1 MAYRSP
7 FLLLGVEVSPAEID
21 RNYLKRLRRKVLAE
35 FELSDSPLASFGG
48 VEMDKSQALA
58 LLDQLE
64 DPAACQFHFRVK
76 EETRWLAFLT
86 GDANQIPELI
96 PPDDPVVVSRLAP
109 IWGVAAADLVRR
121 QLKNGDFDAIV
132 AGLPGI
138 AWLAPHDQEQV
149 LEPIER
155 FHNRQK
161 EQIDQF
167 TKQIRS
173 LDLKEVKIWQYLD
186 LRYLRLLNH
195 LPAHYQSLRNRY
207 AESLIQLA
215 RAFVNQLER
224 NRLGYDTIEAAIR
237 LEVDVEVE
245 KRVRFVYDQLWRF
258 REEVDKA
265 PLTGD
270 QVRKRRLGLFG
281 CLVGFVFLALPLGLL
296 LVFAGEWFSPD
307 EDEIHYTANPDGES
321 TLVYPQ
327 RQQQLF
333 RQLNYFRGGPGDSLP
348 SDAQPYAGY
357 YPVRDTSPSVYAPVR
372 MFNASSRSAIFF
384 VESEGTP
391 LDHRWIAPQETGELA
406 AFPGGIHGYVYTGYN
421 WQGEAIQLQDIQEVR
436 NLGAFGKPLSRLP
449 GWASDSTLPL
459 IEFSFFDPVPKSLRF
474 DGQTVLR
481 ME

>member
-1 MAYRSP
+1 MAYRNP
-7 FLLLGVEVSPAEID
+7 FLLLGVEASPAEID
-21 RNYLKRLRRKVLAE
+21 RNFLKRLRRKVLAD
-35 FELSDSPLASFGG
+35 FELSDSPVANFNGTEL
-48 VEMDKSQALA
+48 DKSQALA
-58 LLDQLE
+58 LIEQLE
-64 DPAACQFHFRVK
+64 DPAACQFHFRVREEK
-76 EETRWLAFLT
+76 EWLDFLN
-86 GDANQIPELI
+86 GQASRIPDLQA
-96 PPDDPVVVSRLAP
+96 PDNPAIASRLAP
-109 IWGVAAADLVRR
+109 LWATAATELIRQ
-121 QLKNGDFDAIV
+121 QLKEGDFDAIV
-132 AGLPGI
+132 AALPGI
-138 AWLAPHDQEQV
+138 AWLAPPQQEQV
-149 LEPIER
+149 LTPIER

-161 EQIDQF
+161 EQIEQF
-167 TKQIRS
+167 TNQIRS
-173 LDLKEVKIWQYLD
+173 LDLQKVKIWQYLD
-186 LRYLRLLNH
+186 LRYLRLLNQ

-207 AESLIQLA
+207 VESLIQLA
-215 RAFVNQLER
+215 RALVNQLGR
-224 NRLGYDTIEAAIR
+224 KRLAYDTIEAAIR
-237 LEVDVEVE
+237 LDVDIEVE
-245 KRVRFVYDQLWRF
+245 KRVRFVYDQLWPF

-296 LVFAGEWFSPD
+296 LVFAGEWFSP
-307 EDEIHYTANPDGES
+307 EESELHYEGHSSEES
-321 TLVYPQ
+321 TIVYPQ
-327 RQQQLF
+327 RQEQLF
-333 RQLNYFRGGPGDSLP
+333 RQLNYFRGGLGDRLPG
-348 SDAQPYAGY
+348 DAQPYAGY

-421 WQGEAIQLQDIQEVR
+421 WQGDAIQLQDIQEVR

-474 DGQTVLR
+474 DGQAVLR